1 MDPIVKVIL
10 VCNLTRSIFNLLQH
24 QNSGSHFVTLKA
36 LTLKSSGTY
45 RCEVSAEAPFFSS
58 AQKES
63 RMEVVCKYEKKI
75 FNFFAMIRL

>member
-1 MDPIVKVIL
+1 MNYIKCIVVG
-10 VCNLTRSIFNLLQH
+10 NLTRSIFNLLQH

-63 RMEVVCKYEKKI
+63 RMEVVCKYQWNKI
-75 FNFFAMIRL
+75 LIFL